1 MKHNFKLLI
10 KSVFAVMGASV
21 MLSCVSDAWKDHYSY
36 KSDSN
41 EPVSS
46 LAKTI
51 ESLSK
56 QGNQDAQYFMETLQ
70 NTFMYRDDSILT
82 LTYWDLLNDD
92 QFFTVWL
99 PSNVENWDEYRSDDL
114 EHKDHK
120 KVGNEF
126 ILNHIARFSHSVGTT
141 THERVKMMSN
151 KSFRSYGDNM
161 NGVDYLEDGK
171 NIRCTNGL
179 LHKLKG
185 QIPYSPTIYDYLSG
199 VVSFKS
205 KNGNLY
211 DYSKKFGEWFAS
223 FTTEVVDDDKSTP
236 GEINM
241 ETGEKEWIDKVVIR
255 SSELMKKY
263 GYINVEDSDYA
274 LVLPRPELWDSVYDT
289 VKYYYTYS
297 DSMPAAERDSMQQYW
312 TRSAMLT
319 DVFFNMNIQKHPN
332 DSVTTTQFKASE
344 RMSESY
350 PYHVYYKP
358 YDAGGMFN
366 AGDCIDSV
374 ICSNGIVYIK
384 DFWPYSERAFR
395 RTIKIE
401 AEDYTYTGNLIKSSI
416 VTFSPSNAAITKP
429 AKVIQ
434 LQMRDNAYVVEYKVP
449 DNLKGKYNLKVVV
462 FPNKDKK
469 KPSLVHPLICYSRK
483 TKDGWTKDTLY
494 HKEYWNDF
502 REMYVDIN
510 DTIGKQYFNKNAQW
524 DYKPDTLVMGP
535 FELKESNYK
544 TNDPKLYVW
553 LKSKVDNSN
562 NTTYDRELWLDC
574 VILEPVFE

>member
-1 MKHNFKLLI
+1 
-10 KSVFAVMGASV
+10 

-36 KSDSN
+36 KSDTN

-51 ESLSK
+51 EGLSK

-70 NTFMYRDDSILT
+70 NTFMYRDDSLLT
-82 LTYWDLLNDD
+82 FTYWDLLNDD
-92 QFFTVWL
+92 QFLTVWL

-114 EHKDHK
+114 DHKDHK

-126 ILNHIARFSHSVGTT
+126 ILNHIARFSRSVGTA

-151 KSFRSYGDNM
+151 KSFRSYSENIG
-161 NGVDYLEDGK
+161 GVEYVADGK

-179 LHKLKG
+179 LHILKG
-185 QIPYSPTIYDYLSG
+185 QIPYSPTIYDYLTG
-199 VVSFKS
+199 TVSFPS
-205 KNGNLY
+205 QNGQLY
-211 DYSKKFGEWFAS
+211 DYSKKFGEWFGS
-223 FTTEVVDDDKSTP
+223 FTVEEIDEDRSVK

-241 ETGEKEWIDKVVIR
+241 ETGEVEWIDKVVIK

-274 LVLPRPELWDSVYDT
+274 IVLPRPELWDSVFDT
-289 VKYYYTYS
+289 VKYYYTYN
-297 DSMPAAERDSMQQYW
+297 DSLVGRDSVQRYW

-319 DVFFNMNIQKHPN
+319 DAFFNMNIQKHPN

-350 PYHVYYKP
+350 PYHVYYRP

-366 AGDCIDSV
+366 SGACIDSV

-384 DFWPYSERAFR
+384 DFWPYSDRAFR

-401 AEDYTYTGNLIKSSI
+401 AEDYTYAETLQKSSL
-416 VTFSPSNAAITKP
+416 VSFSPSNASIKKLAKAIQ
-429 AKVIQ
+429 IQ
-434 LQMRDNAYVVEYKVP
+434 MKSDLYIVEYKVP
-449 DNLKGKYNLKVVV
+449 DNLKGKYLLKVVI

-469 KPSLVHPLICYSRK
+469 KPTLVHPLICYSRETETGFK
-483 TKDGWTKDTLY
+483 KDTLY
-494 HKEYWNDF
+494 HRTVWHPGK
-502 REMYVDIN
+502 RKYVDVN
-510 DTIGKQYFNKNAQW
+510 DTIGKTIQNFGKDGYV
-524 DYKPDTLVMGP
+524 YKPDTLVMGP
-535 FELKESNYK
+535 FDLKESNYK
-544 TNDPKLYVW
+544 TNDPKLLVW
-553 LKSKVDNSN
+553 LRSQVDKTNNS
-562 NTTYDRELWLDC
+562 TFDKEMWVDC
-574 VILEPVFE
+574 VMLEPVFE